1 MGLGQDE
8 WDRKYRRSVAKAVK
22 KRKKFENE
30 ANKVLDNGRE
40 QGSILVHEQLQAQ
53 TRETTVPPTPSR
65 NIWTLS
71 ANLVFKMIV
80 DGPLD
85 LDSEN
90 VPASAIVETR
100 YVFLMVAFLVSC

>member
-1 MGLGQDE
+1 MNGIESIDAV
-8 WDRKYRRSVAKAVK
+8 WRRRSRNRRNLRT
-22 KRKKFENE
+22 KRIKCW
-30 ANKVLDNGRE
+30 DNARE

-71 ANLVFKMIV
+71 AKLVFKMIV

-100 YVFLMVAFLVSC
+100 YVFLMVAFLISC